1 MKTAIKMFL
10 GFGSIRKRRSKL
22 EKIRAFRVDY
32 FGFSNK
38 KIEKLV

>member
-10 GFGSIRKRRSKL
+10 GFGSIRKRRSKF

-32 FGFSNK
+32 FDFSNK